1 MDFPAKNPSRMAG
14 VVHFQLALSN
24 YSWSWGWTTQ
34 RRIAKPSVASG
45 KPLRPLMVVVN
56 SLSSSPKK
64 WLDSYLWLFMGF
76 GHCWPS
82 TLGACWPFWGGKTD
96 DQARSLVANNL
107 CSPPSASGN
116 EGCQTNQEFGCQ
128 QLFSRAIGLHS
139 CRPGAS
145 VKRMSNGFI
154 PTGLNSLLIWLISHH
169 QNCSWAEQ
177 LWFSWCWLL
186 LASVLS
192 SWSGEPRMPRSLSW
206 ISCHILQRSL
216 AVVRRGVGESWP
228 KRAPTQNWTVPKH
241 QKGVSSFHEP
251 WIWLQ
256 TGNIIADQTCRF
268 TMQMLRPCLS
278 FGCRP

>member
-154 PTGLNSLLIWLISHH
+154 PTGLEILCSSGSSLITKIAAGQSSCDFHDAG
-169 QNCSWAEQ
+169 C
-177 LWFSWCWLL
+177 CWLL
-186 LASVLS
+186 Y
-192 SWSGEPRMPRSLSW
+192 W
-206 ISCHILQRSL
+206 
-216 AVVRRGVGESWP
+216 AVGVGSQGCHEACLESAAIFSKEAW
-228 KRAPTQNWTVPKH
+228 QWWEEEWESH
-241 QKGVSSFHEP
+241 GQKGLQLKIGPCPSTKKVSAVFMNHEY
-251 WIWLQ
+251 
-256 TGNIIADQTCRF
+256 
-268 TMQMLRPCLS
+268 
-278 FGCRP
+278 GCKLAIS

>member
-1 MDFPAKNPSRMAG
+1 
-14 VVHFQLALSN
+14 
-24 YSWSWGWTTQ
+24 
-34 RRIAKPSVASG
+34 
-45 KPLRPLMVVVN
+45 
-56 SLSSSPKK
+56 
-64 WLDSYLWLFMGF
+64 MGF

-82 TLGACWPFWGGKTD
+82 ILGACWPFWGGKTD
-96 DQARSLVANNL
+96 DQARSLVANSL

-145 VKRMSNGFI
+145 VKG
-154 PTGLNSLLIWLISHH
+154 
-169 QNCSWAEQ
+169 WAMGSFQQDLKFFAHLAHLSSPKLQ
-177 LWFSWCWLL
+177 LGRAVVIFML

-216 AVVRRGVGESWP
+216 AVVRRGVGESWL

-256 TGNIIADQTCRF
+256 TGNIKADQTCRF